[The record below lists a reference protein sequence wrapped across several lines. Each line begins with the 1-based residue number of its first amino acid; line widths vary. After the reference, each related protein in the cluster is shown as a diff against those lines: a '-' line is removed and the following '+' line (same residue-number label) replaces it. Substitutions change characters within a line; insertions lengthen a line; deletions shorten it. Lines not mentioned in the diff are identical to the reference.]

1 MKKLKELFFRI
12 MLKGMLALSLFFLL
26 FAKNEI
32 RAAEEEKLP
41 DAAVVFQDE
50 NLERLVRDSLSIY
63 DREIRQSDI
72 ADVTSIQLENHNIKD
87 ITGLENFKNLKKL
100 DMSGN
105 VIEDIQ
111 PLASLQSL
119 EYLDLSWNEIEDI
132 GALKGLTNLKNLNVS
147 GNAIL
152 EVSALSN
159 LKNLEQLYLEYNRI
173 TSLEGVDRLP
183 ALEKLNANNNRIKVI
198 PSMEGLYSLKIK
210 GNPVRDYT
218 GLAHIPS
225 IEYDMQEEL
234 SDIRMSFLSEKFQN
248 YIRKELQDDS
258 LEVEWAEWMKN
269 GSRDVLR
276 VQIAYKEQPKADYKH
291 KEDYFFFMEEGIS
304 DPSKSQVLHVTY
316 ENGEDKTGSD
326 GNTTR
331 KRLRRGCDF
340 TAVFEDVTFDGNNDL
355 LIAVGGDKGGEF
367 YCAYVYENGF
377 YRYEPSF
384 EKIPCYKVDPERQ
397 LVCGTLTDSDG
408 RTISE
413 WTYNGEFVKTGE
425 TLIPREN

>member
-1 MKKLKELFFRI
+1 MGKRKNVIKKGVLL
-12 MLKGMLALSLFFLL
+12 GGLALFLL
-26 FAKNEI
+26 FAKNET

-132 GALKGLTNLKNLNVS
+132 GALKGLTNLKKLNVS

-152 EVSALSN
+152 EVSALSD

-173 TSLEGVDRLP
+173 TSLEGMDRLP
-183 ALEKLNANNNRIKVI
+183 ALEKLNANNNRIRVI
-198 PSMEGLYSLKIK
+198 PVMEGLYSLKIK
-210 GNPVRDYT
+210 NNPVRDYT

-248 YIRKELQDDS
+248 YIRKELLDDS

-291 KEDYFFFMEEGIS
+291 KEDCFSLWKRESRTRPKVRCCTLLMKAAKTKREAMET
-304 DPSKSQVLHVTY
+304 P
-316 ENGEDKTGSD
+316 
-326 GNTTR
+326 
-331 KRLRRGCDF
+331 
-340 TAVFEDVTFDGNNDL
+340 
-355 LIAVGGDKGGEF
+355 
-367 YCAYVYENGF
+367 
-377 YRYEPSF
+377 P
-384 EKIPCYKVDPERQ
+384 EKD
-397 LVCGTLTDSDG
+397 
-408 RTISE
+408 
-413 WTYNGEFVKTGE
+413 
-425 TLIPREN
+425 